1 MSASHA
7 SRTWVHRSQDRS
19 NRPQRKTPPQDG
31 GADTEHGVTSC
42 VLKEKHHRGRQRKS
56 QHNMLQPMSHD
67 KSLVYSQGCQKIRAT
82 SAMVPETNSW
92 YPQSPSRAEVLRGIF
107 HLKIYEQDRHH
118 RILISPFPRRML
130 VPPTSYV
137 DEIKLRHQRRL
148 LPMHTDKT
156 TADTITYRRS
166 AIIYCRKQLGK
177 TTLLLLY
184 FIFLALSHNIAYKTF
199 RCKPNVLP

>member
-1 MSASHA
+1 
-7 SRTWVHRSQDRS
+7 
-19 NRPQRKTPPQDG
+19 
-31 GADTEHGVTSC
+31 
-42 VLKEKHHRGRQRKS
+42 
-56 QHNMLQPMSHD
+56 
-67 KSLVYSQGCQKIRAT
+67 
-82 SAMVPETNSW
+82 MVPETNSW
-92 YPQSPSRAEVLRGIF
+92 YPQSPSWAEVLRGIF

-118 RILISPFPRRML
+118 RILISPLPRRML

-156 TADTITYRRS
+156 ADTITYRRS

-184 FIFLALSHNIAYKTF
+184 FCFFALSHNIA
-199 RCKPNVLP
+199 